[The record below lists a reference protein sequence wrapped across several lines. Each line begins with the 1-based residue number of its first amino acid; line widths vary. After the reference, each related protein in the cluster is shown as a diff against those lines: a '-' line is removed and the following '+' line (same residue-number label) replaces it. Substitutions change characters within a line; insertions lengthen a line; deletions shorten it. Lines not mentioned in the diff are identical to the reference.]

1 MTQHSYWRSPL
12 TKFFLLS
19 THRCLGNVTPVNREP
34 LQITFNPFRENRL
47 SVTVRVTDPSQP
59 PTCRLAFLKE
69 PRKDRVGNV
78 RTICNLS
85 IDLSEEVRQENSY
98 LIDVGRLWEPQ
109 KVKYVTKFLAS
120 FHDSWTVLFLSQI
133 RLWNHNSP
141 LSHVFCSFL
150 IQNLKKSDAAARL
163 PGELNLWFYSHR
175 NLSFLFTLPEYTL
188 SRKASKWDPQRKN
201 N

>member
-1 MTQHSYWRSPL
+1 MIQHSHWRSPF
-12 TKFFLLS
+12 TKFFPLS

-109 KVKYVTKFLAS
+109 NVKYVTKFLAP
-120 FHDSWTVLFLSQI
+120 FHDSWTVHFFNRKFVCEITILLFLMFFAPFWY
-133 RLWNHNSP
+133 RTW
-141 LSHVFCSFL
+141 
-150 IQNLKKSDAAARL
+150 
-163 PGELNLWFYSHR
+163 
-175 NLSFLFTLPEYTL
+175 
-188 SRKASKWDPQRKN
+188 RKVTQLLDFPVS
-201 N
+201 